1 MTLLVRRFRVV
12 SMQFLRVHVA
22 LPSYVRPVSPAPKV
36 HILKISCPFSLV
48 RKKKSIILYF
58 LVSQY
63 TLKIYR
69 NRER

>member
-48 RKKKSIILYF
+48 RKKKKYNFVLFSFSVYF
-58 LVSQY
+58 KDLS
-63 TLKIYR
+63 KS
-69 NRER
+69 